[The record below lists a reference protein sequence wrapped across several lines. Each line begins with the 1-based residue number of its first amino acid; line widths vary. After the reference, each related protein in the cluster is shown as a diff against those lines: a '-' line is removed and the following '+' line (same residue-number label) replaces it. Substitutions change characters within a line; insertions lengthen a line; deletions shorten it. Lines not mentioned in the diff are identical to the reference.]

1 MLAAIAI
8 CDDAAFGAV
17 RSCCRRFGAAP
28 RGEDPRQPGVTS
40 AVDRHNPEMARLAMD
55 AIPVIKARLAELE
68 ERGRR
73 EPLTMGRLAAL
84 WRAEARAA
92 KLGLTIE
99 DLRSYCLEM
108 LRSRRA
114 LDDDTPDYLRGYRE
128 GFQVVLRD
136 LRELE

>member
-1 MLAAIAI
+1 M
-8 CDDAAFGAV
+8 
-17 RSCCRRFGAAP
+17 SSP
-28 RGEDPRQPGVTS
+28 
-40 AVDRHNPEMARLAMD
+40 RLAIE
-55 AIPVIKARLAELE
+55 AIPLIKARLAELE
-68 ERGRR
+68 ERGGR
-73 EPLTMGRLAAL
+73 EPLITGRLAAL

-99 DLRSYCLEM
+99 DLRRYCLEM

-128 GFQVVLRD
+128 GFQLVLRD

>member
-1 MLAAIAI
+1 
-8 CDDAAFGAV
+8 
-17 RSCCRRFGAAP
+17 
-28 RGEDPRQPGVTS
+28 
-40 AVDRHNPEMARLAMD
+40 MD
-55 AIPVIKARLAELE
+55 AIPLIKARLAELE
-68 ERGRR
+68 ERSGR
-73 EPLTMGRLAAL
+73 EPLTTGRLAAL

-99 DLRSYCLEM
+99 DLRRYCLEM

-128 GFQVVLRD
+128 GFQLVLRD

>member
-1 MLAAIAI
+1 
-8 CDDAAFGAV
+8 
-17 RSCCRRFGAAP
+17 
-28 RGEDPRQPGVTS
+28 
-40 AVDRHNPEMARLAMD
+40 MD
-55 AIPVIKARLAELE
+55 AIPLIKARLAELE
-68 ERGRR
+68 ERGGR
-73 EPLTMGRLAAL
+73 EPLITGRLAAL

-99 DLRSYCLEM
+99 DLRRYCLEM

-128 GFQVVLRD
+128 GFQLVLHD

>member
-1 MLAAIAI
+1 
-8 CDDAAFGAV
+8 
-17 RSCCRRFGAAP
+17 
-28 RGEDPRQPGVTS
+28 
-40 AVDRHNPEMARLAMD
+40 MD
-55 AIPVIKARLAELE
+55 AIPLIKARLAELE
-68 ERGRR
+68 ERGER
-73 EPLTMGRLAAL
+73 EPLITGRLAAL

-99 DLRSYCLEM
+99 DLRRYCLEM